1 MPNVPQLPGDS
12 FNYKGVEIRCKPE
25 SGLVNLSDL
34 WKSEGRPWNLRP
46 DLWAKRAENRQFLE
60 SIAFRSESPAW
71 LVIRGGSSGQGTF
84 ATPEIAVRYASFL
97 SLECSDWLCDVL
109 DTTSGVVK
117 ARRRTIYLGDK
128 PLEVFQLASGE
139 YRLSQTQ
146 VAEAIEKDESS
157 FRKFLGS
164 EAVEALPYKDF
175 DSGKLPVE
183 DSNRP
188 INPTPIDLAIAYWT
202 KEART
207 QNQIAVSLLSACAK
221 ETIERRAD
229 KAFGIQRTEAEYNFR
244 FKTAFEKLADVFPES
259 SLATL
264 GDDNQAESMILAER
278 DVLGKIKKKFPKEIF
293 KLAKKDF
300 IDEFVFL
307 GATAGWH
314 LSPHQV
320 LSYPNGAV
328 HRNAYPDLI
337 SQPAEYFVDGR
348 PQRVILLLQYVDS
361 IVNEKHIKDCFYLR
375 EYIELVKEHYQVDQA
390 LLFFVSPY
398 GVTNYAAIC
407 IKEREELRG
416 CVGVITVKQLA
427 EFLCEKVSKSKR
439 DNIRDGRLKSRFRYL
454 MNYKSLEELANEQEL
469 KQLSLQPQV
478 APIVQLDIF
487 DMFPELK

>member
-1 MPNVPQLPGDS
+1 MPSTPQLPGDS
-12 FNYKGVEIRCKPE
+12 FNYKGVEIRCRPE
-25 SGLVNLSDL
+25 NGLINLSDL
-34 WKSEGRPWNLRP
+34 WKAEGKPWALRP
-46 DLWAKRAENRQFLE
+46 DLWAKQEENRQFLD
-60 SIAFRSESPAW
+60 SVAFRSESPAW
-71 LVIRGGSSGQGTF
+71 LVVRGGNSAQGTF
-84 ATPEIAVRYASFL
+84 ATSEIAVRYASFL

-117 ARRRTIYLGDK
+117 AKRRTIHLGDK

-146 VAEAIEKDESS
+146 VAEAIEKPESS
-157 FRKFLGS
+157 FREFLES
-164 EAVEALPYKDF
+164 KAPEALPYKGF
-175 DSGKLPVE
+175 DSGKMPVE

-202 KEART
+202 KEARI

-229 KAFGIQRTEAEYNFR
+229 KAFGIQRTEVEYNFR
-244 FKTAFEKLADVFPES
+244 FKTAFEKLADAFPES

-264 GDDNQAESMILAER
+264 GDDDRTESMILAEQ
-278 DVLGKIKKKFPKEIF
+278 DVLQKIKKKFPKEIF
-293 KLAKKDF
+293 KLSKKAF
-300 IDEFVFL
+300 IEEFVFL

-320 LSYPNGAV
+320 LTYPDGAV

-337 SQPAEYFVDGR
+337 SQPADYVVDGQ
-348 PQRVILLLQYVDS
+348 PQRVILLLQYIDP

-375 EYIELVKEHYQVDQA
+375 EYIELVKQHYQVDQA

-427 EFLCEKVSKSKR
+427 EFLCEKVAESKR
-439 DNIRDGRLKSRFRYL
+439 DNIRSGRLKGRFRYL
-454 MNYKSLEELANEQEL
+454 MNYKTLEELANEQEL
-469 KQLSLQPQV
+469 KQLSLQPQ
-478 APIVQLDIF
+478 AMPFEQMDLF
-487 DMFPELK
+487 SMYPELK